1 MGWEEIEWLNY
12 PANLLIMGTTHRADQ
27 SLSYIKD
34 KQLASIFIFLGEK
47 MFIYTLQMELQ
58 LRETE
63 IQKCYKT
70 FRYVSISRR
79 LLFK

>member
-47 MFIYTLQMELQ
+47 MFTH
-58 LRETE
+58 
-63 IQKCYKT
+63 YKLN
-70 FRYVSISRR
+70 FN
-79 LLFK
+79 